1 MEIQKPSR
9 RRRHHPEEF
18 KQAVIEACCEPGASV
33 AGIAMANGVN
43 ANQVRRWLRERGIE
57 VPKRR
62 MLMPAAQP
70 DGKRPGV
77 VLLDC
82 VSLWVANLMAADMTE
97 RDILDRV
104 EALAASIEAYPLPLA
119 LVSVEAGLGMV
130 AMSSLGRRFQDT
142 LGLANQALA
151 RVCGT
156 VLFVSCGLPLVLKG
170 QLPEEIC

>member
-62 MLMPAAQP
+62 MLMSAAQP
-70 DGKRPGV
+70 VPATAPEFV
-77 VLLDC
+77 Q
-82 VSLWVANLMAADMTE
+82 
-97 RDILDRV
+97 
-104 EALAASIEAYPLPLA
+104 LPLTPA
-119 LVSVEAGLGMV
+119 APASGDIRIEI
-130 AMSSLGRRFQDT
+130 RRGNAVIKVDWPV
-142 LGLANQALA
+142 QASGDCAAWL
-151 RVCGT
+151 RDW
-156 VLFVSCGLPLVLKG
+156 LR
-170 QLPEEIC
+170 